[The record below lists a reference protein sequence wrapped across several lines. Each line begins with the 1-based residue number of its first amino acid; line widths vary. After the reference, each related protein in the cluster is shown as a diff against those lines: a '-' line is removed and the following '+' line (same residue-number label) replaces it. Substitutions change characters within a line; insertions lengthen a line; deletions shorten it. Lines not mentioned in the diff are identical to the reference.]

1 VLSFVILVVV
11 SGVLV
16 SVILV
21 LVLRVLVVVDADEGP
36 YGCNGTW
43 HPEPRPPH
51 PNLASSLNSLVIA
64 FCGLGRH
71 DEELELRT
79 EAVVRWR
86 ILARLD
92 PDQHED
98 AYQREQ
104 DRLAGHF
111 AKHDREPDEARRA
124 EEDLAHR
131 LGLET

>member
-1 VLSFVILVVV
+1 V
-11 SGVLV
+11 
-16 SVILV
+16 
-21 LVLRVLVVVDADEGP
+21 
-36 YGCNGTW
+36 NK
-43 HPEPRPPH
+43 PPDLAQSLN
-51 PNLASSLNSLVIA
+51 NLAIA

-79 EAVVRWR
+79 EAVLQWG

-111 AKHDREPDEARRA
+111 ARHNREPDEARRA

-131 LGLET
+131 LGLDT